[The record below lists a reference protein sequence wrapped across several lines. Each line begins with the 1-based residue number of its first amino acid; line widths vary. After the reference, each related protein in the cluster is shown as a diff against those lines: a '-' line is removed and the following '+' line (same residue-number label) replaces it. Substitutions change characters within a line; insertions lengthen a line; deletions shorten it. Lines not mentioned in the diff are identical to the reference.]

1 MLDKVLQQF
10 AELVHH
16 LLLMLHE
23 RVNVAV
29 KGYGWILMTEYL
41 GKRFHV
47 HSAFQG
53 ASRKGVPE
61 RMKALVRYSEIFLQ
75 RSKSALVRSDR
86 YRFFA
91 IRYDVYR
98 VAFLFSFTEQRHKL
112 FRERDCSDGGL
123 CFRYICYSPEY
134 AVLILS
140 VMAGLVHS

>member
-1 MLDKVLQQF
+1 MLNKVLQQF

-29 KGYGWILMTEYL
+29 KGYSWILMPEYL
-41 GKRFHV
+41 GQCFHI

-53 ASRKGVPE
+53 ARCKGVAQ
-61 RMKALVRYSEIFLQ
+61 RMKAPMRYIEILLQ
-75 RSKSALVRSDR
+75 RSKGALVRSDR